1 LIEKERPGYVVSDQ
15 EQPRE
20 VYKDL
25 TTKTIKDFTKLVVA
39 IDRFNQEDY
48 TMEEQV
54 EPPKT
59 IQALLYDDSDRQF
72 ALLFYNLLTD
82 RNNPIFMD
90 YYLIKTFLDNGV
102 DTLLTAIHYI
112 SHAEV
117 MKIMQMGDNY
127 NQTIINGVRD
137 LWEKA
142 RSFSQVLL
150 YLSNAT
156 RGILNP
162 KRLAEAVKAYFD
174 KGTTFT
180 VAATIF
186 QRYSVDDVVKLW
198 ENFEGYYLTCLNALL
213 PKDDMALEKL
223 ILDRLIRIV
232 DEYLN
237 GANDRIDEIIQ
248 DGNQPNDEDNEP
260 LRYLTETKTDL
271 EKGAYHK
278 VIRWL
283 IGIHYGV
290 LNRKYSIFSAV
301 YPSRQ

>member
-1 LIEKERPGYVVSDQ
+1 MIEKERPGYVVSDQ

-25 TTKTIKDFTKLVVA
+25 TTKTIKDFTKLVAA

-72 ALLFYNLLTD
+72 ELLFYHLTIDKDNPNL
-82 RNNPIFMD
+82 MD
-90 YYLIKTFLDNGV
+90 YYLIKHFLDTSL
-102 DTLLTAIHYI
+102 DPLLTAIHYI
-112 SHAEV
+112 SDAE
-117 MKIMQMGDNY
+117 IMEIMRMGNDWY
-127 NQTIINGVRD
+127 QTIINGVRD
-137 LWEKA
+137 IWQRT
-142 RSFSQVLL
+142 RSFPQVLL
-150 YLSNAT
+150 YLSNST

-213 PKDDMALEKL
+213 PKDDVALEKL

-237 GANDRIDEIIQ
+237 GANDRINEIIQ